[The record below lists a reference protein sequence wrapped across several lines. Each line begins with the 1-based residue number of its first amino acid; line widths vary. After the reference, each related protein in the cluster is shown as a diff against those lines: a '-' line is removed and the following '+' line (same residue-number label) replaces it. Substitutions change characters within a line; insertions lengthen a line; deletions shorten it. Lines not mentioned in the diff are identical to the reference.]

1 MSTNRKLSQKFR
13 TIHKTE
19 YCAVMKKTVLLTRAE
34 LSKCCY
40 GKRLFLCLLKKSLI
54 LRLAGCIIP
63 HLFIEPF
70 RLHLHTAPFLT
81 QVPISTPQD
90 PTRAALPPGSAHIL
104 SCAPPQND
112 SSKTQLRACCSPQ
125 AQFSQPAGPPWPGP
139 APASATSY
147 YHSSGTNEQ
156 CRTVQECAA
165 DTPICTC

>member
-40 GKRLFLCLLKKSLI
+40 GKRLLCLLKKSLI
-54 LRLAGCIIP
+54 LQLAGSIIP

-81 QVPISTPQD
+81 QVPISTPPRPYTSR
-90 PTRAALPPGSAHIL
+90 PTTRLRHIL

-112 SSKTQLRACCSPQ
+112 SSKIQLRACCSPQ

-156 CRTVQECAA
+156 CQTVQECAA